1 MRKVAMVIAFI
12 GALASCNNNTDL
24 KVNGT
29 VDGLENGNFIVAK
42 IENNRPT
49 NIDTVEVKNGKFT
62 YIENLESPDFRLF
75 ILQENP
81 QKGMFMFVGN
91 DNITLTANIDS
102 LDKVNIVG
110 SKSQDTYKGLI
121 DDFKKVQ
128 EEKGKLYQE
137 AQMAQMQNDS
147 IKLESLKD
155 AIELND
161 KKAEKVVYDFA
172 DENKNSTLAPWAL
185 NTIIQKF
192 EYETINP
199 IYESFT
205 QEVKDSKYGKEL
217 NERLTKLAK
226 LAVGAVAP
234 DFTLTTTEDKDFTLS
249 EQKGKIVLIDFWA
262 HWCKPCRA
270 ENPNNVALIKK
281 YGKDGFT
288 IAGISVDRPAD
299 KDKWLQAITADGINY
314 TQMLDTKEVN
324 KEYDVRFIPTTIL
337 LDKEGK
343 IIAKNLR
350 GEELA
355 EKLAE
360 IFGH

>member
-1 MRKVAMVIAFI
+1 MRKIVMVVAFI
-12 GALASCNNNTDL
+12 GTLVSCSNTDL

-29 VDGLENGNFIVAK
+29 VEGLEDGNFIIAK
-42 IENNRPT
+42 IDENKPVNL
-49 NIDTVEVKNGKFT
+49 DTVEVKNGKFT
-62 YIENLESPDFRLF
+62 YSEKLESPDFRLF

-91 DNITLTANIDS
+91 DNITLTATLDS
-102 LDKVNIVG
+102 LDKAEVKG
-110 SKSQDTYKGLI
+110 SDSNDLYKELI
-121 DDFKKVQ
+121 EKFKKVQ

-155 AIELND
+155 AIEQND
-161 KKAEKVVYDFA
+161 KKAEKVVYTFA
-172 DENKNSTLAPWAL
+172 KENSNSTLAPWSL

-199 IYESFT
+199 IYEGLT
-205 QEVKDSKYGKEL
+205 QEVKDSKYGKAL
-217 NERLTKLAK
+217 SERLAKMAK

-234 DFTLTTTEDKDFTLS
+234 DFTLTTTDGVDYTLS
-249 EQKGKIVLIDFWA
+249 AQNGKVVLIDFWA

-270 ENPNNVALIKK
+270 ENPNNIALVNK

-299 KDKWLQAITADGINY
+299 KDKWLQAIIADGINY
-314 TQMLDTKEVN
+314 TQMLDVKEIN
-324 KEYDVRFIPTTIL
+324 KNYDVRFIPTTIL
-337 LDKEGK
+337 VGKDGK
-343 IIAKNLR
+343 ILAKNLR

-355 EKLAE
+355 KKLAE
-360 IFGH
+360 LFGH

>member
-1 MRKVAMVIAFI
+1 MVIAFI
-12 GALASCNNNTDL
+12 GTIVSCSNNSDL
-24 KVNGT
+24 TVNGT
-29 VDGLENGNFIVAK
+29 VDGLESGNFIIAK
-42 IENNRPT
+42 IENNKPT
-49 NIDTVEVKNGKFT
+49 NIDTVEVKDGKFT
-62 YIENLESPDFRLF
+62 YTEKLESADFRLF

-91 DNITLTANIDS
+91 DNITLTATLDS
-102 LDKVNIVG
+102 LDKADIKG
-110 SKSQDTYKGLI
+110 SDSQDTYSGLI
-121 DDFKKVQ
+121 EKFKKVQ

-137 AQMAQMQNDS
+137 AQMAQMQKDS

-172 DENKNSTLAPWAL
+172 KANNNSPLAPWAL

-192 EYETINP
+192 EFETINP
-199 IYESFT
+199 IYEGLGT
-205 QEVKDSKYGKEL
+205 EAKDSKYGVEL
-217 NERLTKLAK
+217 KERLAKMAK

-234 DFTLTTTEDKDFTLS
+234 DFTLTTTDSTEYKLS
-249 EQKGKIVLIDFWA
+249 EQKGKVVLIDFWA

-299 KDKWLQAITADGINY
+299 TDKWMQAIIADGINY

-324 KEYDVRFIPTTIL
+324 KNYDVRFIPTTIL

-360 IFGH
+360 IFGY

>member
-1 MRKVAMVIAFI
+1 MRKIAMVIAFV
-12 GALASCNNNTDL
+12 GTLVSCSNSDL

-29 VDGLENGNFIVAK
+29 IEGLESGNFIVAK
-42 IENNRPT
+42 IEDNKPT

-62 YIENLESPDFRLF
+62 YSENLEGADFRLF
-75 ILQENP
+75 ILQEDP

-91 DNITLTANIDS
+91 DNITLSAKLDS
-102 LDKVNIVG
+102 LDKVEIKG
-110 SKSQDTYKGLI
+110 SESQDLYSSLI
-121 DDFKKVQ
+121 EGFKKVQ
-128 EEKGKLYQE
+128 EEKGQLYQE

-147 IKLESLKD
+147 IKLESIKD

-172 DENKNSTLAPWAL
+172 NTNNNSPLAPWAL

-192 EYETINP
+192 EFETINP
-199 IYESFT
+199 IYEGLG
-205 QEVKDSKYGKEL
+205 QEAKDSKYGVEL
-217 NERLTKLAK
+217 SERLTKLAK

-234 DFTLTTTEDKDFTLS
+234 DFTLTTTEGTDYVLS
-249 EQKGKIVLIDFWA
+249 AQKGKVVLIDFWA

-270 ENPNNVALIKK
+270 ENPNNVALINK
-281 YGKDGFT
+281 YGKDGFS

-299 KDKWLQAITADGINY
+299 KDKWLQAIIADGINY
-314 TQMLDTKEVN
+314 TQMLDTKEIN
-324 KEYDVRFIPTTIL
+324 KNYDVRFIPTTIL
-337 LDKEGK
+337 VDKGGN

>member
-1 MRKVAMVIAFI
+1 MRKIAMAIAFI
-12 GALASCNNNTDL
+12 GTLVSCNNSTEL

-29 VDGLENGNFIVAK
+29 VEGLENGNFIVAK
-42 IENNRPT
+42 IENNKPT
-49 NIDTVEVKNGKFT
+49 NIDTVAVTNGKFVYT
-62 YIENLESPDFRLF
+62 EKLDNADFRLF

-91 DNITLTANIDS
+91 DNITLTSNLDS

-110 SKSQDTYKGLI
+110 SKSNDTYTSLI
-121 DDFKKVQ
+121 ESFKKVQ

-137 AQMAQMQNDS
+137 AQMAQMQKDS
-147 IKLESLKD
+147 IKLESIKD

-172 DENKNSTLAPWAL
+172 KENSNSPLSAWAL

-199 IYESFT
+199 IFEGLT

-217 NERLTKLAK
+217 NERLTKMAK

-234 DFTLTTTEDKDFTLS
+234 DFTLTTTEGTDFTLS
-249 EQKGKIVLIDFWA
+249 QQKGKIILIDFWA

-270 ENPNNVALIKK
+270 ENPNNIALINK
-281 YGKDGFT
+281 YSKDGFS
-288 IAGISVDRPAD
+288 IAGISVDRPQD
-299 KDKWLQAITADGINY
+299 KDKWLQAIATDEINY

-337 LDKEGK
+337 IDKEGK
-343 IIAKNLR
+343 IIANNLR
-350 GEELA
+350 GEKLA

-360 IFGH
+360 IFGY

>member
-1 MRKVAMVIAFI
+1 MVIAFV
-12 GALASCNNNTDL
+12 GTLVSCNNADL

-29 VDGLENGNFIVAK
+29 IDGLENGNFIVAK
-42 IENNRPT
+42 IENNKPT

-62 YIENLESPDFRLF
+62 YSEKLESADFRLF

-91 DNITLTANIDS
+91 DNITLTATLDS
-102 LDKVNIVG
+102 LDKVEIKG
-110 SKSQDTYKGLI
+110 SESQDTYSGLI
-121 DDFKKVQ
+121 DSFKKVQ

-137 AQMAQMQNDS
+137 AQMAQMQKDS

-172 DENKNSTLAPWAL
+172 KEHNNSPLAPWAL

-199 IYESFT
+199 IYEALT
-205 QEVKDSKYGKEL
+205 QEAKDSKYGVEL
-217 NERLTKLAK
+217 SERLAKLAK

-234 DFTLTTTEDKDFTLS
+234 DFTLTTTDSTEFKLS
-249 EQKGKIVLIDFWA
+249 DQKGKVVLIDFWA

-270 ENPNNVALIKK
+270 ENPNNIAMVNK
-281 YGKDGFT
+281 YGKDGFS

-299 KDKWLQAITADGINY
+299 KDKWLQAIVADGINY

-324 KEYDVRFIPTTIL
+324 KNYDVRFIPTTIL

-355 EKLAE
+355 KKLAE

>member
-1 MRKVAMVIAFI
+1 MRKIAMVIAFV
-12 GALASCNNNTDL
+12 GTLVSCSNTEL

-29 VDGLENGNFIVAK
+29 VEGLENGNFIVAK
-42 IENNRPT
+42 IEDNKPT
-49 NIDTVEVKNGKFT
+49 NIDTVAVTNGKFT
-62 YIENLESPDFRLF
+62 YTEKLESADFRLF

-91 DNITLTANIDS
+91 DNITLTATLDS
-102 LDKVNIVG
+102 LDKAEVKG
-110 SKSQDTYKGLI
+110 SESNDTYTTLI
-121 DDFKKVQ
+121 DAFKKVQ
-128 EEKGKLYQE
+128 EEKGQLYQE
-137 AQMAQMQNDS
+137 AQMAQMQKDS

-161 KKAEKVVYDFA
+161 KKAEKVVYNFA
-172 DENKNSTLAPWAL
+172 KENNDTPLSAWAL

-192 EYETINP
+192 EYETVNP
-199 IYESFT
+199 IYEGLT
-205 QEVKDSKYGKEL
+205 QEVKDSKFGKAL
-217 NERLTKLAK
+217 SERLEKMAK
-226 LAVGAVAP
+226 LAVGATAP
-234 DFTLTTTEDKDFTLS
+234 DFTLTTTDGTDYTLS
-249 EQKGKIVLIDFWA
+249 AQTDKVVLIDFWA

-270 ENPNNVALIKK
+270 ENPNNVALINK

-299 KDKWLQAITADGINY
+299 KDKWLQAIAADGINY

-324 KEYDVRFIPTTIL
+324 KNYDVRFIPTTLL

>member
-1 MRKVAMVIAFI
+1 MRKIALVIAFV
-12 GALASCNNNTDL
+12 GTLVSCSNTEL

-29 VDGLENGNFIVAK
+29 VNGLENDSFIVAQ
-42 IENNRPT
+42 IEEGRPS
-49 NIDTVEVKNGKFT
+49 NIDTIEVKNGKFT
-62 YIENLESPDFRLF
+62 YTEKLESPDFRLF
-75 ILQENP
+75 ILQSNP

-91 DNITLTANIDS
+91 DNITLNGSIDS
-102 LDKVNIVG
+102 LDKADIKG
-110 SKSQDTYKGLI
+110 SESQDTYTGLI
-121 DDFKKVQ
+121 ESFKKVQ
-128 EEKGKLYQE
+128 EEKGQLYQE
-137 AQMAQMQNDS
+137 AQMAQMQKDS

-161 KKAEKVVYDFA
+161 KKAEEVVYTFA
-172 DENKNSTLAPWAL
+172 KENTNSPLAPWAL

-199 IYESFT
+199 IYEGLT

-217 NERLTKLAK
+217 SERLVKMAK

-234 DFTLTTTEDKDFTLS
+234 DFTLTTTDSTEYTLS
-249 EQKGKIVLIDFWA
+249 EQKGKVVLIDFWA

-270 ENPNNVALIKK
+270 ENPNNVALINK

-299 KDKWLQAITADGINY
+299 KDKWLQAIIADGINY
-314 TQMLDTKEVN
+314 TQMLDTKEIN
-324 KEYDVRFIPTTIL
+324 KNYDVRFIPTTLL

-343 IIAKNLR
+343 ILAKNLR

-360 IFGH
+360 IFGY

>member
-1 MRKVAMVIAFI
+1 MVIAFI
-12 GALASCNNNTDL
+12 GTLVSCSNTDL

-29 VDGLENGNFIVAK
+29 VEGLENGNFIVAK
-42 IENNRPT
+42 IEDNKPT

-62 YIENLESPDFRLF
+62 YSEKLESADFRLF

-91 DNITLTANIDS
+91 DNITLTASLDS
-102 LDKVNIVG
+102 LDKVVIKG
-110 SKSQDTYKGLI
+110 SESQDTYSSLI
-121 DDFKKVQ
+121 EGFKKVQ

-137 AQMAQMQNDS
+137 AQMAQMQKDS

-172 DENKNSTLAPWAL
+172 KTNNNSPLAPWAL

-192 EYETINP
+192 EFETVNP
-199 IYESFT
+199 IYEALT
-205 QEVKDSKYGKEL
+205 QESKDSKYGVEL
-217 NERLTKLAK
+217 SERLAKMAK
-226 LAVGAVAP
+226 LAVGAEAP
-234 DFTLTTTEDKDFTLS
+234 DFTLTTTDSTEYKLS
-249 EQKGKIVLIDFWA
+249 EQKGKVVLIDFWA

-270 ENPNNVALIKK
+270 ENPNNVALINK
-281 YGKDGFT
+281 YSKDGFS

-299 KDKWLQAITADGINY
+299 TDKWMQAIIADGINY

-355 EKLAE
+355 TKLAE

>member
-1 MRKVAMVIAFI
+1 MAIAFI
-12 GALASCNNNTDL
+12 GALASCNNNSGL
-24 KVNGT
+24 NLNGT
-29 VDGLENGNFIVAK
+29 VTGLENGNFIVAK
-42 IENNRPT
+42 IENNKPT
-49 NIDTVEVKNGKFT
+49 NIDTVAITNGKFT
-62 YIENLESPDFRLF
+62 YTENLESPDFRLF

-91 DNITLTANIDS
+91 DNVSLTGSIDS
-102 LDKVNIVG
+102 LDKAEIKG
-110 SKSQDTYKGLI
+110 SESNDTYKSLI
-121 DDFKKVQ
+121 ESFKKVQ

-137 AQMAQMQNDS
+137 AQMAQMQKDS

-155 AIELND
+155 AIEQND

-172 DENKNSTLAPWAL
+172 KENKNSTLAPWAL

-192 EYETINP
+192 EFETINP
-199 IYESFT
+199 IFEGFT
-205 QEVKDSKYGKEL
+205 QEVKDSRFGKEL
-217 NERLTKLAK
+217 SERLDRMAK

-234 DFTLTTTEDKDFTLS
+234 DFTLTTKDGADYTLS
-249 EQKGKIVLIDFWA
+249 AQKGKVVLVDFWA

-299 KDKWLQAITADGINY
+299 KDKWLKAIADDKINY

-337 LDKEGK
+337 IDKEGK

-355 EKLAE
+355 KKLAE

>member
-1 MRKVAMVIAFI
+1 MVVAFV
-12 GALASCNNNTDL
+12 GTLVSCSNSNDL

-29 VDGLENGNFIVAK
+29 ITGLENGNFIVAK

-49 NIDTVEVKNGKFT
+49 NIDTVAIKDGKFT
-62 YIENLESPDFRLF
+62 YTENLESPDFRLF

-91 DNITLTANIDS
+91 DNVTLTSNIDS
-102 LDKVNIVG
+102 LDKADIKG
-110 SKSQDTYKGLI
+110 SKSNEEYKSLI
-121 DDFKKVQ
+121 DSFKKVQ

-147 IKLESLKD
+147 LKLESLKD
-155 AIELND
+155 AIEQND
-161 KKAEKVVYDFA
+161 KKAENVVYDFA
-172 DENKNSTLAPWAL
+172 KANNNSTLSAWAL
-185 NTIIQKF
+185 NTIIQDFK
-192 EYETINP
+192 YETINP
-199 IYESFT
+199 IFET
-205 QEVKDSKYGKEL
+205 LTPEVKSSKFGKEL

-234 DFTLTTTEDKDFTLS
+234 DFTLTTTDGSEYTLS
-249 EQKGKIVLIDFWA
+249 AQKGKVVLVDFWA

-270 ENPNNVALIKK
+270 ENPHNVALIEK

-299 KDKWLQAITADGINY
+299 KDKWLKAIEDDKINY

-337 LDKEGK
+337 IDKEGK

-350 GEELA
+350 GEELSK
-355 EKLAE
+355 KLAE